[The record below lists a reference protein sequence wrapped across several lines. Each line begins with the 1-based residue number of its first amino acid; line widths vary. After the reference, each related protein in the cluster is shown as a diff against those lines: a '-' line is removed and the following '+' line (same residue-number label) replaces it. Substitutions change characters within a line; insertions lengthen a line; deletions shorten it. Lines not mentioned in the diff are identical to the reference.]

1 MTDNIKTFTVVM
13 GSGGTPAQASP
24 PFAWL
29 NFRLCDRGIVRE
41 APSGRG
47 GLIGIYMP
55 PSSPLPPDGG
65 IDLREVISLVHQGA
79 MEGILLDLPAD
90 ESGMAAAG
98 RICPRLDA
106 LGIRYFI
113 PEQLSAFAKKGIYII
128 PSAVSG
134 GSLRD
139 MLGHFCEK
147 HGSSRLALEIV
158 RTRHDFTMPS
168 PDPSGRFLSRQEFT
182 CLLERCGGES
192 FFSDDLCCRY
202 FTYMDEGRKPHFVM
216 FDNED
221 TARLKL
227 EEARSLGIGCAF
239 ALWSDW
245 APDIKAPPPK

>member
-1 MTDNIKTFTVVM
+1 MTGNIKTFTVVT
-13 GSGGTPAQASP
+13 GSGSPPAQASP

-29 NFRLCDRGIVRE
+29 SFRLCERGMVRE
-41 APSGRG
+41 AQAGRG

-55 PSSPLPPDGG
+55 PSSPLPPGGG
-65 IDLREVISLVHQGA
+65 IDLREVISLVHRGSV
-79 MEGILLDLPAD
+79 EGILLDLPAD

-113 PEQLSAFAKKGIYII
+113 PEPLSAFARKGIYII
-128 PSAVSG
+128 HSAVSG

-147 HGSSRLALEIV
+147 HGASRLALEIV

-168 PDPSGRFLSRQEFT
+168 RDPSGRFLSQQEFS
-182 CLLERCGGES
+182 LLLGRCGGMICR
-192 FFSDDLCCRY
+192 SDELCCRY
-202 FTYMDEGRKPHFVM
+202 FTYMDEDRDPHFVM
-216 FDNED
+216 FDDGD

-227 EEARSLGIGCAF
+227 EEAQRCGIAFAF
-239 ALWSDW
+239 ALWDDW
-245 APDIKAPPPK
+245 GADIKAPPTK